1 MKLGTRGRPYFISV
15 IMQNLLTPSMEPVP
29 FPKVSHPRWW
39 KHMKLGTRGR
49 PYYEEFH
56 QCNHAKI
63 IRIELT
69 SFLVTFDFQNGPGEP
84 QDMILEQYPA
94 IYVRIL

>member
-1 MKLGTRGRPYFISV
+1 MKLS
-15 IMQNLLTPSMEPVP
+15 
-29 FPKVSHPRWW
+29 
-39 KHMKLGTRGR
+39 TRGR
-49 PYYEEFH
+49 PYYGEFDH
-56 QCNHAKI
+56 FNHAKI

-94 IYVRIL
+94 IYVRTL